1 MLLVYCPGI
10 DTKNI
15 ISLSNDEAHHLTR
28 VLRKLEGDEIFIC
41 DGSGNLFLGTIVSSS
56 KKQTDIRAT
65 SLVKTLKE
73 PESKLSI
80 AIAPTKNISRFEWFV
95 EKATEI
101 GVAEII
107 PITTKHSERD
117 RIKLPRI
124 EKIIISAMK
133 QSGHLFKPTLH
144 PLTTFNDIIQM
155 KSQARFIAYSETL
168 PPKHFIN
175 LVDTTKHSLILIGPE
190 GDFSASEYTN
200 AIDAGFYPVQLG
212 NSRLRTE
219 TAGVTAA
226 QIFENKKY
234 NNCN

>member
-1 MLLVYCPGI
+1 MATVYCPEI
-10 DTKNI
+10 EINRI
-15 ISLSNDEAHHLTR
+15 SSLSDDEAHHLTN
-28 VLRKLEGDEIFIC
+28 VLRKPAGDEIFIC
-41 DGSGNLFLGTIVSSS
+41 DGTGNLFLGNIVSSS

-107 PITTKHSERD
+107 PIITTHSERD
-117 RIKLPRI
+117 RIKLPRL

-133 QSGHLFKPTLH
+133 QSGHLYKPQLH
-144 PLTTFNDIIQM
+144 PLTTFNDIIRT
-155 KSQARFIAYSETL
+155 KAEARFIAYSETL
-168 PPKHFIN
+168 PQNHFIN
-175 LVDTTKHSLILIGPE
+175 LADTTKHTMILIGPE
-190 GDFSASEYTN
+190 GDFSATEYAS
-200 AIDAGFYPVQLG
+200 AIDDGFYPVKLG

-226 QIFENKKY
+226 QIFENKKHIGL
-234 NNCN
+234 